1 MRINIFGPCHDAS
14 GWAQHTRD
22 FSAALA
28 QFADVLLFPWD
39 IPPSNVA
46 PYDPWADA
54 DVGIGIGP
62 IERMVDVVGRHRV
75 GFVVWET
82 TILPE
87 RKRRILQTLD
97 EVWVPSAWGRD
108 ILLDNGLPADRVY
121 TVPEGVDP
129 DVFRPVDTES
139 EDTSRPFRF
148 LAVGKWEER
157 KGTADLALAF
167 AREFPRDEPVE
178 LILHCFNP
186 YLPGFDP
193 DGALAALEL
202 PAHALITMSNPMSLS
217 HLAALYRACDVLV
230 HPSKAEGWGMPILEA
245 LASGIPAIATNY
257 SAQQEFLTDDNGYLV
272 DVARMV
278 SVDDWFFYGFDE
290 FLGVWAQPDLDHL
303 RMLMRRAFD
312 DPNERRAK
320 GQQGRRDAVERW
332 TWQDAARV
340 AHRRLLE
347 C

>member
-1 MRINIFGPCHDAS
+1 MRVNIFGPCHDAS
-14 GWAQHTRD
+14 GWAHRTRY

-28 QFADVLLFPWD
+28 QFADVLLSPWD
-39 IPPSNVA
+39 VPPSSVA
-46 PYDPWADA
+46 PYNPWADA

-82 TILPE
+82 TVLPE

-97 EVWVPSAWGRD
+97 EVSGAIRLGTRH
-108 ILLDNGLPADRVY
+108 PARQRTSPDRVF

-129 DVFRPVDTES
+129 DVFRPVDTEP

-148 LAVGKWEER
+148 LAVGKWEAR

-167 AREFPRDEPVE
+167 AREFPCDQPVE
-178 LILHCFNP
+178 LVLHCFNP

-193 DGALAALEL
+193 DRALAALEL
-202 PAHALITMSNPMSLS
+202 PAHAVITMSNPTSLS

-230 HPSKAEGWGMPILEA
+230 HPSKAEGWGLPILEA

-257 SAQQEFLTDDNGYLV
+257 SAQREFLTEDNGYLV

-278 SVDDWFFYGFDE
+278 SVDDWFFYGVDE

-303 RMLMRRAFD
+303 QMLMRRAFD
-312 DPNERRAK
+312 NATQRKAK
-320 GQQGRRDAVERW
+320 GQQGRRRC
-332 TWQDAARV
+332 R
-340 AHRRLLE
+340 
-347 C
+347 